1 MKKFNFIFAI
11 AMMVVAAASVAVV
24 SCKKDTT
31 GQDNAKGTDTQA
43 FDYRKIEDKV
53 TYFTDF
59 KKKMKETKGNE
70 TFNLDD
76 AAWHLA

>member
-31 GQDNAKGTDTQA
+31 GQDNAKGVDTQA
-43 FDYRKIEDKV
+43 SVPNPQSK
-53 TYFTDF
+53 
-59 KKKMKETKGNE
+59 
-70 TFNLDD
+70 
-76 AAWHLA
+76 